1 VARQR
6 FNVER
11 IIGIVVQGCPDLL
24 NAFIHALFKV
34 NEGFHTPQFFLDFLP
49 GHDLAGVA
57 GQQSQQFER
66 QGRQLDRRSAFTQ
79 FFGGEI

>member
-11 IIGIVVQGCPDLL
+11 SIRIVVQGRPDLL
-24 NAFIHALFKV
+24 NALIHALFKV
-34 NEGFHTPQFFLDFLP
+34 DEGIGAPQLFLNFLP
-49 GHDLAGVA
+49 GNDLAGVA
-57 GQQSQQFER
+57 GQQSQQSER
-66 QGRQLDRRSAFTQ
+66 QGRQFDGRSAFAQ